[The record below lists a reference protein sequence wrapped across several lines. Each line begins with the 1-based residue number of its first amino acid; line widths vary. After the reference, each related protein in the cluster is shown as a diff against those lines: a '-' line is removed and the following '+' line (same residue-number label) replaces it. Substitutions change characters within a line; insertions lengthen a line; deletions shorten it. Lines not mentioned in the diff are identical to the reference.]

1 MTRAQAI
8 LIENSL
14 DLVRRIAGR
23 VAKSAPSCIEMDE
36 LISAGNLGLCQAA
49 EKFDSRLHA
58 SFPAF
63 ASFYIRGRMIDS
75 FRGPRYPRR
84 WEQMPDHWLGLGSEL
99 ANTTA
104 PDEQRAGVANLTDGV
119 ERKRG
124 FPACLVDKSSP
135 LDALI
140 EQQESVVVSIEAYRA
155 RKVLDAQEGKVLDK
169 HLDGQR
175 LTLIGRK
182 HKKSACWAH
191 TKLKAA
197 KEKMRAELI
206 SFRDKEAA

>member
-1 MTRAQAI
+1 MTRAQSR

-58 SFPAF
+58 SFAAF

-84 WEQMPDHWLGLGSEL
+84 WEQIPDGWLGLGSDIPSTGAEE
-99 ANTTA
+99 
-104 PDEQRAGVANLTDGV
+104 PRAGVVNLTDGV

-124 FPACLVDKSSP
+124 FPKCLIDNSSP
-135 LDALI
+135 LDTLI
-140 EQQESVVVSIEAYRA
+140 QQEESVVVSIEAYRA

-191 TKLKAA
+191 TKLKGA
-197 KEKMRAELI
+197 KQKMRAELI
-206 SFRDKEAA
+206 AFRDKEAA